1 MESGLKVFERSPGKS
16 LAESDYYYPKL
27 KQFMRMKKKLFRTRG
42 PEAMLLG
49 VCGGL
54 ARYLEIDP
62 TVVRIGAALLT
73 VFSFGG
79 LILAYV
85 IMAIIMP
92 QES

>member
-1 MESGLKVFERSPGKS
+1 
-16 LAESDYYYPKL
+16 
-27 KQFMRMKKKLFRTRG
+27 MKKLTRTDKTDSMLF
-42 PEAMLLG
+42 G

-54 ARYLEIDP
+54 AKYFEMDTTL
-62 TVVRIGAALLT
+62 VRIIVALLT

-92 QES
+92 KEI

>member
-1 MESGLKVFERSPGKS
+1 
-16 LAESDYYYPKL
+16 
-27 KQFMRMKKKLFRTRG
+27 MKKLTRTDKSDSMLF
-42 PEAMLLG
+42 G

-54 ARYLEIDP
+54 AKYFEMDTTL
-62 TVVRIGAALLT
+62 VRIIVALLT

-92 QES
+92 KEI